1 MHARL
6 PDKAGN
12 VPILAATITEKSFLK
27 RAIRRLAPPFPFIL
41 FR

>member
-1 MHARL
+1 MHVRF

-12 VPILAATITEKSFLK
+12 VQISAAAPTEKSFLK
-27 RAIRRLAPPFPFIL
+27 RAIRRLVTLFPFIL